1 MPPDRGHRTPS
12 WAKQY
17 AMAIEPT
24 AVTTHDS
31 NEIAPSCARFV
42 GSMMIP
48 EPIMLTATSVVRP
61 VSVIFFPGS
70 AITSSLLRQQAVD
83 EIASSAG
90 HGLEPK
96 AVNVG
101 LETRELR
108 VELARVQ
115 EVILDRA

>member
-24 AVTTHDS
+24 AVTTQDS

-48 EPIMLTATSVVRP
+48 DPIMFTATIVVRP
-61 VSVIFFPGS
+61 VSVIFLTGS
-70 AITSSLLRQQAVD
+70 AMTSSLLQQAVD
-83 EIASSAG
+83 EVTASAG
-90 HGLEPK
+90 HGFKPHPMD
-96 AVNVG
+96 VR
-101 LETRELR
+101 LETGE
-108 VELARVQ
+108 
-115 EVILDRA
+115 